1 MPTRPLLAGLLAVL
15 PLAAGAARLEDY
27 PATEFLPTFAE
38 AAVPDFEGRDAWAA
52 RYRTMIRQGV
62 EDGPD
67 FAGHWS
73 LVQVGCGT
81 GCSTTYMV
89 DHATGEVLP
98 FPYGPERNG
107 VGLVHDVASRLVQ
120 VSWLRADGLCER
132 HDLVWEGGRFRMVER
147 EIYEERDF
155 IAWGW
160 SEAIRY
166 LL

>member
-1 MPTRPLLAGLLAVL
+1 MMLARPLLVGLLTL
-15 PLAAGAARLEDY
+15 IPPAAGAARLEDF

-38 AAVPDFEGRDAWAA
+38 AAMPDFEGRDAWAA

-81 GCSTTYMV
+81 GCSNTYMV
-89 DHATGEVLP
+89 DHATGEALP

-107 VGLVHDVASRLVQ
+107 VGLVHDVTSRLVR

-132 HDLVWEGGRFRMVER
+132 HGLVWEGGRFRMVEQQSYAAPNFDCAGV
-147 EIYEERDF
+147 E
-155 IAWGW
+155 
-160 SEAIRY
+160 
-166 LL
+166 